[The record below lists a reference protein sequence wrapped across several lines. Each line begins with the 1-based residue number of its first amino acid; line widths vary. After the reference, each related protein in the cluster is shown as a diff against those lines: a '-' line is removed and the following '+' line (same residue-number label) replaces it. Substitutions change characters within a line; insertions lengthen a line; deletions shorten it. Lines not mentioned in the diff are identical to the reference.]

1 MYNFWTYLLSYTI
14 IFDFG
19 AATSDFTCITDPVP
33 AVATYYQMTLY
44 LYLPKENIDHKTHIL
59 YE

>member
-19 AATSDFTCITDPVP
+19 AATSDFTCKTDPVP
-33 AVATYYQMTLY
+33 AVATYYQMKLY
-44 LYLPKENIDHKTHIL
+44 LYPSKEN
-59 YE
+59 